1 MVFFIFVGGSGKI
14 VLLIMETSNSQL
26 MVICLDNSFKIIDY
40 LSLKVRILYRLMAVF
55 RLRPSCLYG
64 VINIPEIAGA
74 ATICTVELLRKRCRA
89 CETAGR
95 CNFPDG
101 KIRVCDELSG
111 NLQLVG
117 QNIIF
122 GGYAKL
128 LHKKP
133 IKIGT
138 VDSKEAAHALHA
150 DMMSIIV
157 LDIIQC
163 LTQVDILNRCIAF
176 AVCFCEIA
184 KDQIEIS

>member
-1 MVFFIFVGGSGKI
+1 MDSVVFFIFVGGSGKI

-111 NLQLVG
+111 NLHFAPPSGHRCVCQRTLGGDNGQHFNQLLSV
-117 QNIIF
+117 Q
-122 GGYAKL
+122 
-128 LHKKP
+128 
-133 IKIGT
+133 
-138 VDSKEAAHALHA
+138 S
-150 DMMSIIV
+150 
-157 LDIIQC
+157 
-163 LTQVDILNRCIAF
+163 
-176 AVCFCEIA
+176 
-184 KDQIEIS
+184 